1 MNTGYKNW
9 LKNMI
14 LIVTL
19 FLMETVGVA
28 QEINKSFIRDSVDG
42 NLFIM
47 KLSDKENVRLAYD
60 YGNQEIYG
68 LKDNYLVRLKIG
80 SDEKAY
86 DFEIGKAPIKN
97 LPVIKNSY
105 ITFDTDDMWI
115 KSSDGKV
122 YKVNVDSDTL
132 TGEAKLVKEITDKNS
147 GAWGYSQDIKTGEER
162 VYSIVGN
169 IVKYQ
174 TIKEN
179 TLSDSKE
186 LFKMTRKLK
195 NINVLFV
202 KNGYLFFKKEKEG
215 IIYKIALLSEE
226 QSAIPLMVE
235 IGEKSIYELRK
246 ELELDIDLLGE
257 NAKIDGGETATENR
271 IGVGSRIGAQRL
283 LEVDLLEDGPIVIK
297 RSVDKNFAL
306 RGEVLTYR
314 TTTTNIGNA
323 TKNHISIESI
333 FNQEFLD
340 SFEEFTV
347 YEIRDDG
354 VKELVCEVNQNISQ
368 CDFEKN
374 KLKIKNEVQL
384 HSKKPKEYITSG
396 RIKSDFQGDVIK
408 ANSVA
413 RDSSGTNLALSNEV
427 VTTIGETE
435 YDYGDAPQGGKYNY
449 KTIVSS
455 PARHR
460 KTSNSV
466 RFGERLDY
474 EGDAAYVAS
483 YIARGITANEKADA
497 DNVFGTDDEDG
508 IVAVNGIPY
517 TGGVINLIENQKNT
531 MTIRIANAP
540 TAGAYAVIWLDGK
553 DGRINYQ
560 FDNNNDGQI
569 LEKNSTGNKI
579 SNGEMTFEFDLD
591 KLGNRTE
598 TQGMTYMRMRVSTEP
613 ITGNGGTQIDG
624 EVEDHQVF
632 ISEQKTDYG
641 DLPDTY
647 KTTLSADGARHLDI
661 FLFGKDTPLGGFL
674 KIGANKD
681 YEVDANAP
689 LNGTGD
695 DVTGISDDEDGVRF
709 FSGTSETV
717 GTTIY
722 ADSTNT
728 MKVTTTGS
736 GTLAVFVDKN
746 GNKSFEDAD
755 ERIYFN
761 AISGTGTE
769 TTIIIPAGIAIP
781 SDGKVGVR
789 VRFASDANQVAKS
802 FGEAYGGEIED
813 YYVPITQASLSVNK
827 SVVAGTPDTP
837 NPRIDYAAGK
847 VYVKYDIEIRNLNPV
862 PVSGYTVEEKVTESD
877 YSTMA
882 VLKPISVKGMGG
894 TTASYDLVTGITTI
908 SEINFIGVESTT
920 KTIEAEYSLSDFAAT
935 NTTLYDRATVKNAEG
950 IEKAT
955 DIAFVEVVILQ
966 SATVLKSVGEVSYNT
981 GQTEATVTYT
991 FKVTNGT

>member
-1 MNTGYKNW
+1 
-9 LKNMI
+9 
-14 LIVTL
+14 
-19 FLMETVGVA
+19 
-28 QEINKSFIRDSVDG
+28 
-42 NLFIM
+42 
-47 KLSDKENVRLAYD
+47 
-60 YGNQEIYG
+60 
-68 LKDNYLVRLKIG
+68 
-80 SDEKAY
+80 
-86 DFEIGKAPIKN
+86 
-97 LPVIKNSY
+97 
-105 ITFDTDDMWI
+105 
-115 KSSDGKV
+115 
-122 YKVNVDSDTL
+122 
-132 TGEAKLVKEITDKNS
+132 
-147 GAWGYSQDIKTGEER
+147 
-162 VYSIVGN
+162 
-169 IVKYQ
+169 
-174 TIKEN
+174 
-179 TLSDSKE
+179 
-186 LFKMTRKLK
+186 
-195 NINVLFV
+195 
-202 KNGYLFFKKEKEG
+202 
-215 IIYKIALLSEE
+215 
-226 QSAIPLMVE
+226 
-235 IGEKSIYELRK
+235 
-246 ELELDIDLLGE
+246 
-257 NAKIDGGETATENR
+257 
-271 IGVGSRIGAQRL
+271 
-283 LEVDLLEDGPIVIK
+283 
-297 RSVDKNFAL
+297 
-306 RGEVLTYR
+306 
-314 TTTTNIGNA
+314 
-323 TKNHISIESI
+323 
-333 FNQEFLD
+333 
-340 SFEEFTV
+340 
-347 YEIRDDG
+347 
-354 VKELVCEVNQNISQ
+354 
-368 CDFEKN
+368 
-374 KLKIKNEVQL
+374 
-384 HSKKPKEYITSG
+384 
-396 RIKSDFQGDVIK
+396 
-408 ANSVA
+408 
-413 RDSSGTNLALSNEV
+413 
-427 VTTIGETE
+427 
-435 YDYGDAPQGGKYNY
+435 
-449 KTIVSS
+449 
-455 PARHR
+455 
-460 KTSNSV
+460 
-466 RFGERLDY
+466 
-474 EGDAAYVAS
+474 
-483 YIARGITANEKADA
+483 
-497 DNVFGTDDEDG
+497 
-508 IVAVNGIPY
+508 
-517 TGGVINLIENQKNT
+517 
-531 MTIRIANAP
+531 
-540 TAGAYAVIWLDGK
+540 
-553 DGRINYQ
+553 
-560 FDNNNDGQI
+560 
-569 LEKNSTGNKI
+569 
-579 SNGEMTFEFDLD
+579 MTFEFDLD

-991 FKVTNGT
+991 FKVTNGTNIAYEGLVLVDEITELTNGVEVKSVTGGTLSGNEIT